1 MQLAARIAYKH
12 EKRQRVWGGDKTKEM
27 PRVRKDFEVDIAL
40 PLGPTYFRR
49 AYRMKKESF
58 YRLYSI
64 LKKELQQEFIKS
76 DNGALKKR
84 RLKSV
89 YYIDLK
95 IRLSAAIRFFAGGD
109 PLDIML
115 THGISHSSV
124 YTSIWGVVDCVNK
137 CPTLK
142 FNFPTHDEQRE
153 ISEGFRRM
161 STL

>member
-1 MQLAARIAYKH
+1 MKLLQHVKAIVAFSTKMKRLDEVNNHHAMLESMQLAGRIVYEH
-12 EKRQRVWGGDKTKEM
+12 EKGQRVWGGDKTKEM

-76 DNGALKKR
+76 DNGALKQR

-95 IRLSAAIRFFAGGD
+95 IRLSAAIRFLRVEI
-109 PLDIML
+109 PL
-115 THGISHSSV
+115 
-124 YTSIWGVVDCVNK
+124 TSC
-137 CPTLK
+137 
-142 FNFPTHDEQRE
+142 
-153 ISEGFRRM
+153 
-161 STL
+161 